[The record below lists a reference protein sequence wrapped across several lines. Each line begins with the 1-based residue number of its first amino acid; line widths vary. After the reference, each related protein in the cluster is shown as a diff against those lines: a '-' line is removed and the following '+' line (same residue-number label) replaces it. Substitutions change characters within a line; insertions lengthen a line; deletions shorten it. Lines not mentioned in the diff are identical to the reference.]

1 MKKLI
6 VGAVSIVSAL
16 ALLVGCTA
24 PGVSAGV
31 LESDKPRVTNPSVS
45 VGDSQSLVNGNQQ
58 FAFDLYQT
66 LLTSNTGNIFYSPH
80 SISEALAMTWA
91 GARTTTETEM
101 AQTLHFT
108 LSQDKLHPTF
118 DKLDLELATRSQN
131 ASDKSDQKGFK
142 LNVVNAIWGQ
152 KDYKF
157 LPAFLD
163 VLKQNYGAGLRILD
177 FIKEP
182 EESRTT
188 INDWVADQT
197 NQKIKDL
204 IPQGVINDAT
214 RMVLTNAIYFNA
226 AWKYKF
232 EKTATTKGTFT
243 NLTGSASSVDMMRI
257 LEPFKYG
264 EGSNYQ
270 AIELLYDGDQI
281 GMDIILPKSG
291 TFGDFEKN
299 MTAEQVNNILKGMT
313 QQGVELTMPKF
324 NIESEFSL
332 KTQLTQI
339 GMPEAF
345 TSDADLSGM
354 TGLKDL
360 YIQDVVHKSFVNVDE
375 EGTEAAA
382 ATGVVVGVTSI
393 LVPQATMTVDHPFV
407 FLIRDIPTGEIL
419 FIGRVAEIK

>member
-1 MKKLI
+1 MKKFI
-6 VGAVSIVSAL
+6 IGAVSLVSVL
-16 ALLVGCTA
+16 AMLAGCGT
-24 PGVSAGV
+24 PGVSASV
-31 LESDKPRVTNPSVS
+31 AESNKPRVTNPSVT
-45 VGDSQSLVNGNQQ
+45 VADSQALVSGNQQ

-66 LLTSNTGNIFYSPH
+66 LLASNSGNIFYSPH

-91 GARTTTETEM
+91 GAKTTTETDM

-108 LSQDKLHPTF
+108 LPQDRFHPAF
-118 DKLDLELATRSQN
+118 DRLDLDLATRAQN
-131 ASDKSDQKGFK
+131 AADQSDMKGFK
-142 LNVVNAIWGQ
+142 LNIVNAIWGQ
-152 KDYKF
+152 KNYTF

-204 IPQGVINDAT
+204 IPEGVIDDAT

-232 EKTATTKGTFT
+232 EKTATVNSTFN
-243 NLTGSASSVDMMRI
+243 NLTGNPSTVPMMHL

-264 EGSNYQ
+264 ESSNYQ
-270 AIELLYDGDQI
+270 AIEMLYDGDQI
-281 GMDIILPKSG
+281 AMDIIMPKIG
-291 TFGDFEKN
+291 TLANFEKN
-299 MTAEQVNNILKGMT
+299 LTADQVNTIINGMSSKA
-313 QQGVELTMPKF
+313 VELNMPKF

-332 KTQLTQI
+332 KSMLSQL
-339 GMPEAF
+339 GMVDAF
-345 TSDADLSGM
+345 TADADFSGM
-354 TGLKDL
+354 TGLSDL
-360 YIQDVVHKSFVNVDE
+360 YIQDVLHKSFVNVDE
-375 EGTEAAA
+375 NGTEAAA
-382 ATGVVVGVTSI
+382 ATGVVVGVTSV
-393 LVPQATMTVDHPFV
+393 LVPQANMTIDHPFV

-419 FIGRVAEIK
+419 FVGRVAQIQ